1 MKKYEIYSGLRKY
14 QILSVSS
21 LGDKG
26 EELSLQKK
34 KSFLRS
40 QKKHFLLN
48 FVRKLHFEVSK
59 AVLKNL

>member
-14 QILSVSS
+14 QIPSVSS

-34 KSFLRS
+34 KIFLEKS
-40 QKKHFLLN
+40 KETFFIEFCQKIKF
-48 FVRKLHFEVSK
+48 
-59 AVLKNL
+59 